1 MLFSV
6 IIPVYNARL
15 TLDQCIRSVLSQET
29 QDLEVCIVDD
39 GSTDGSDSIC
49 DTWARTDSRIKVHH
63 QSNKGVSSAR
73 NKGLEMAT
81 GDWITFL
88 DSDDTIEGAY
98 FPINPNDD
106 IYDLYIQNG
115 NVSHLP
121 AEKIP
126 PQDYHGFLRRMA
138 HTTPMRGI
146 YAKFI
151 RRSIVTR
158 YNIRFDSDQ
167 RVGED
172 TLFFMDYLSH
182 ANAVEIIDSGLYVVN
197 TIPEDDWI
205 RKYHFTREEAYSFF
219 DTFILHYKNL
229 PILLPKL
236 AQAIYDIFELM
247 ANKDEDIP
255 LSWKL
260 HPAVLGV
267 KRLQFPVRSREFRIR
282 CNLAKFLSFFY
293 IPLKHNKNA

>member
-115 NVSHLP
+115 NVSIDGRTVSSATYGNDYYTGKAYLFAINNNGHLS
-121 AEKIP
+121 
-126 PQDYHGFLRRMA
+126 
-138 HTTPMRGI
+138 TTV
-146 YAKFI
+146 Y
-151 RRSIVTR
+151 
-158 YNIRFDSDQ
+158 
-167 RVGED
+167 
-172 TLFFMDYLSH
+172 
-182 ANAVEIIDSGLYVVN
+182 
-197 TIPEDDWI
+197 
-205 RKYHFTREEAYSFF
+205 
-219 DTFILHYKNL
+219 
-229 PILLPKL
+229 
-236 AQAIYDIFELM
+236 
-247 ANKDEDIP
+247 
-255 LSWKL
+255 
-260 HPAVLGV
+260 
-267 KRLQFPVRSREFRIR
+267 
-282 CNLAKFLSFFY
+282 
-293 IPLKHNKNA
+293 NKNRIYNR